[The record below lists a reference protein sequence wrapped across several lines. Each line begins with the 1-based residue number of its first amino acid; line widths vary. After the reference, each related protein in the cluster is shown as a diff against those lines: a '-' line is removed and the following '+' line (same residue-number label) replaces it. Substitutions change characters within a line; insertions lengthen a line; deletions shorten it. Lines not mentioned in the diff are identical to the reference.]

1 MGRAKGDRAR
11 GRSVAIAL
19 GRGGGVIERLLLR
32 GCRLGAKDDCARG

>member
-19 GRGGGVIERLLLR
+19 GRGGVIERLLLR